1 MRSFIRLFAVALVGV
16 ISFGSM
22 VEAAE
27 APTNPVSPANP
38 SGSPLTEAHKASEKV
53 LVLPV
58 EVIPEGVPADPTKR
72 CPQWEDEF
80 AEFGLPVETFS
91 YVAWRESRCNPLSHN
106 RTLNK
111 NKTQDR
117 GLLQINSGWVTVT
130 ARECA
135 SQRGDL
141 SVLFDVRCNLA
152 VARYLY
158 RNGGLRHWKL

>member
-1 MRSFIRLFAVALVGV
+1 MRLFIRLFAVSLVGT
-16 ISFGSM
+16 ITFGSM
-22 VEAAE
+22 VKAAE
-27 APTNPVSPANP
+27 APANPANP
-38 SGSPLTEAHKASEKV
+38 SVTPLSEAYRASDKV

-58 EVIPEGVPADPTKR
+58 EVVPEGVPADKTKR

-91 YVAWRESRCNPLSHN
+91 YVAWRESRCSPLSWN

-117 GLLQINSGWVTVT
+117 GLLQINSSWVTVT
-130 ARECA
+130 AKECA

-158 RNGGLRHWKL
+158 RNGGLRHWNL

>member
-1 MRSFIRLFAVALVGV
+1 MRLFIRLFAVSLVG
-16 ISFGSM
+16 IIAFGSM
-22 VEAAE
+22 VKAAE
-27 APTNPVSPANP
+27 APANPANP
-38 SGSPLTEAHKASEKV
+38 SVTPLSEAYRASDKV

-58 EVIPEGVPADPTKR
+58 EVVPEGVPADKTKR

-80 AEFGLPVETFS
+80 AAFGLPVDTFS
-91 YVAWRESRCNPLSHN
+91 FVAWRESRCNILAHN

-117 GLLQINSGWVTVT
+117 GLLQINSSWVTVT
-130 ARECA
+130 AKECA
-135 SQRGDL
+135 SQKGDL

-158 RNGGLRHWKL
+158 RNGGLRHWNL

>member
-1 MRSFIRLFAVALVGV
+1 MRLFVRLFAVALVGT
-16 ISFGSM
+16 ITFGSM
-22 VEAAE
+22 VHAAE
-27 APTNPVSPANP
+27 APANPANP
-38 SGSPLTEAHKASEKV
+38 SVTPLSEAYRASDKV

-58 EVIPEGVPADPTKR
+58 EVVPEGVPADKSKR

-80 AEFGLPVETFS
+80 AAFGLPVETFS
-91 YVAWRESRCNPLSHN
+91 YLAWRESRCSPLSWN

-117 GLLQINSGWVTVT
+117 GLLQINSSWVTVT
-130 ARECA
+130 AKECA

-158 RNGGLRHWKL
+158 RNGGLRHWNL